1 MTRAL
6 KETTAYVNC
15 CITDMNRHVD
25 HLKEKAELDAK
36 TKREWALRRIEEEW
50 SQAFGALQLAFIYLE
65 EIEEEDRDKLSD
77 QLFEERRKAENRC
90 WEEIK

>member
-36 TKREWALRRIEEEW
+36 TKREWALERINEEYN
-50 SQAFGALQLAFIYLE
+50 QAFVALQLAYIYLE
-65 EIEEEDRDKLSD
+65 EIEEEDRDALEDMLLKAKNEA
-77 QLFEERRKAENRC
+77 EERVWK
-90 WEEIK
+90 EI

>member
-15 CITDMNRHVD
+15 CITDMNHHVD
-25 HLKEKAELDAK
+25 HLKKKAELDAK

-50 SQAFGALQLAFIYLE
+50 SQAFGALQLAYIYLE
-65 EIEEEDRDKLSD
+65 EIEEEDRDALEDMLLKAKNEA
-77 QLFEERRKAENRC
+77 EERV
-90 WEEIK
+90 WEEIQ

>member
-15 CITDMNRHVD
+15 CIRDMNHHVD

-36 TKREWALRRIEEEW
+36 TKREWALERINEEYK
-50 SQAFGALQLAFIYLE
+50 QAFGALQLAYIYLE
-65 EIEEEDRDKLSD
+65 EIEEKDRDALGDMLLKAKSEAEDRV
-77 QLFEERRKAENRC
+77 
-90 WEEIK
+90 WEEI

>member
-6 KETTAYVNC
+6 RDTTAYVNC
-15 CITDMNRHVD
+15 CISDMNRHVD

-50 SQAFGALQLAFIYLE
+50 SQAFGALQLACIYLE
-65 EIEEEDRDKLSD
+65 EIEEEDRDALEDMLLKAKNEA
-77 QLFEERRKAENRC
+77 EERVWK
-90 WEEIK
+90 EI